1 MTRKSIGVGIVIAMF
16 SMVMSACNI
25 TEPEALRSDGKSA
38 EVQEWKGTKRGVV
51 EYPFSWTDCDG
62 NVING
67 TVTLHW
73 NHYKYP
79 VDTNGVQ
86 QHANWIGHGKGTSAD
101 GTNFTFIDNG
111 NFQTFVTVSECLE
124 QEHGTRRI
132 LVTQQGGGRTYWLT
146 YQVIITRN
154 TCTGEVTMEFD
165 NVKAECE

>member
-1 MTRKSIGVGIVIAMF
+1 MARISTSICIALF
-16 SMVMSACNI
+16 SVLFSACNI
-25 TEPEALRSDGKSA
+25 TEPEIPQPAGKGG
-38 EVQEWKGTKRGVV
+38 EVQEWKGTKRGVIV
-51 EYPFSWTDCDG
+51 EPFSWTDCDG

-73 NHYKYP
+73 NHYEYP
-79 VDTNGVQ
+79 VDTGGVQ
-86 QHANWIGHGKGTSAD
+86 QHANWIGHGQGTSED

-111 NFQTFVTVSECLE
+111 NFHTFVTVSERIE
-124 QEHGTRRI
+124 EEYGTRRI

-146 YQVIITRN
+146 YQVKITRN